1 MTLFAALHDSYLLP
15 FPLQSRPLLKDQ
27 KKYSHLADPRLQ
39 GRFPRRCLNY
49 AIAITAMCLNEEATY
64 RPMVT
69 DIVVALDYLASQS
82 ENNPVSRNA
91 GANSAPSSTTEFSRG
106 SYSGKNGSPCQNSEG
121 DP

>member
-1 MTLFAALHDSYLLP
+1 MTFFCCFTWFISSP
-15 FPLQSRPLLKDQ
+15 FSFQSRPLLKDQ

-64 RPMVT
+64 RPMIT

-106 SYSGKNGSPCQNSEG
+106 SYSGKSTSV
-121 DP
+121 

>member
-1 MTLFAALHDSYLLP
+1 MILLSAFYMICIFF
-15 FPLQSRPLLKDQ
+15 FPLQSRPLLRDQ

-64 RPMVT
+64 RPMIG

-82 ENNPVSRNA
+82 EKNTVSPNA
-91 GANSAPSSTTEFSRG
+91 GANGSPSSTTGFSRG
-106 SYSGKNGSPCQNSEG
+106 SYSGKSTSV
-121 DP
+121 